1 MSAFVLSDLH
11 LSTIAH
17 MFAPSPETVQD
28 FANKLKRI
36 NIESVNYRYAHHG
49 KPQRVTKCKLHL
61 LESDKYS
68 KHDFAAMVHCWIYQA
83 CEKEHCIEF
92 EIVRAYLEF
101 KVQQTGA
108 NHNYSQLWAI

>member
-1 MSAFVLSDLH
+1 MSAFILSDKH

-17 MFAPSPETVQD
+17 MFTPSLFTVQD

-36 NIESVNYRYAHHG
+36 NIESVNHRYSHHG
-49 KPQRVTKCKLHL
+49 KPQRVTKCKLHP
-61 LESDKYS
+61 LESGKYNR
-68 KHDFAAMVHCWIYQA
+68 HDFAALAHCWIYQA

-101 KVQQTGA
+101 KIQQTGGD
-108 NHNYSQLWAI
+108 HNNSQLWAI